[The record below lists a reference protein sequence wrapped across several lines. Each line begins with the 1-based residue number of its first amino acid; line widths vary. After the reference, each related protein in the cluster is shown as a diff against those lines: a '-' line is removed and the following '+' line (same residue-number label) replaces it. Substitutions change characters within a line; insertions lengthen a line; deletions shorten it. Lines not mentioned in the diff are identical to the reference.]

1 MTKPKIIAV
10 DDQPEN
16 LSLIVEI
23 LKNDYSVIASTSAQ
37 KTLELA
43 QKEPRPAAILL
54 DVSMPEMDG
63 FQVLEQLKDNAELSA
78 IPVIFVTGDDDE
90 AAFEKGIAMGAFD
103 FVLKPV
109 SPALLRNRVK
119 HCLNP

>member
-23 LKNDYSVIASTSAQ
+23 LKSDYSVIATTSA
-37 KTLELA
+37 KNTLELA
-43 QKEPRPAAILL
+43 QKEPRPVAILL
-54 DVSMPEMDG
+54 DISMPEMDG
-63 FQVLEQLKDNAELSA
+63 FQVLEQLKDHAELSA
-78 IPVIFVTGDDDE
+78 VPVIFVTGDDDE
-90 AAFEKGIAMGAFD
+90 VAYKKGIALGAFD

-109 SPALLRNRVK
+109 SPALLRNRIK
-119 HCLNP
+119 HCLDS

>member
-23 LKNDYSVIASTSAQ
+23 LKSDYSVIASTSAK

-43 QKEPRPAAILL
+43 RKEPRPVAILL

-63 FQVLEQLKDNAELSA
+63 FEVLEQLKTHAELSA
-78 IPVIFVTGDDDE
+78 IPVIFVTGDNDE
-90 AAFEKGIAMGAFD
+90 AAYEKGITLGAFD
-103 FVLKPV
+103 FVVKPV
-109 SPALLRNRVK
+109 SPALLRKRI
-119 HCLNP
+119 